1 MIEVEKIIET
11 IKSKITIDTDLMWT
25 HYCSIEELI
34 AEIDLNFKLLE
45 ENNKEALRFFYFLFL
60 PTGTLREISIQN
72 GWGQEY
78 LILATEFDNI
88 YENLINN
95 NI

>member
-1 MIEVEKIIET
+1 MIEIEKIIET

-25 HYCSIEELI
+25 HYSSIEELI

-45 ENNKEALRFFYFLFL
+45 ENNKEALKFFQFLFF
-60 PTGTLREISIQN
+60 PTGTLQEISIQN
-72 GWGQEY
+72 GWSQEY
-78 LILATEFDNI
+78 LTLAAEFDII